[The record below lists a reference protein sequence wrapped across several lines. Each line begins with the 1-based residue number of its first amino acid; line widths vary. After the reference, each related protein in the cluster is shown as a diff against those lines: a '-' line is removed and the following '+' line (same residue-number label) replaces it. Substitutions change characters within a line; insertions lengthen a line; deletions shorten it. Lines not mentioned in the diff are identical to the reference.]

1 MVCGRQKE
9 GVVLVHTLTLHCY
22 ATTDSTQCIG
32 PAPPDMQGVND
43 VLMERLKKRKAP
55 AGPSADEEGVHHNR
69 KEQKTTETPAVK

>member
-1 MVCGRQKE
+1 M
-9 GVVLVHTLTLHCY
+9 HTLTLHCY

-55 AGPSADEEGVHHNR
+55 AELSAEDEAGQKTR
-69 KEQKTTETPAVK
+69 KEQKVTDAPAA